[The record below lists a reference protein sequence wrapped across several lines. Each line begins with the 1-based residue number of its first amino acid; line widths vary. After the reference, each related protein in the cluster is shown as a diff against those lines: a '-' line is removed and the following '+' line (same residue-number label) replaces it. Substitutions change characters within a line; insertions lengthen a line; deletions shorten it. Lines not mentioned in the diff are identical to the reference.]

1 MHNIGWKLA
10 TPLKEFYYEPSSHP
24 LVVLVGFFWSD
35 VILKVFD
42 KCSKRKKEHITAT
55 CRHSDML
62 PVVWNWKAVEWEPLT
77 MVNVFSWIPSKSF
90 QTGRMLMSKRRPGGL
105 RGLPEAGSVHKHQP
119 EEKLG
124 TTASSFC
131 VKYYSGHM
139 SGFHITTNV
148 SGDGDDTKRLD
159 ALARAFPS
167 MLFGCQQMLECAGN
181 FQRRTSPVYSI
192 APRNTPCAAACETLQ
207 VSDSWGVKSRKDEKK
222 QNLDFQTSK
231 AFNPG
236 VVSNS
241 SRRKSFHFD

>member
-24 LVVLVGFFWSD
+24 LVVLVFFFFFWSD

-42 KCSKRKKEHITAT
+42 KCSKRKKEHIRAT
-55 CRHSDML
+55 CRHSDTL

-105 RGLPEAGSVHKHQP
+105 QGLPEAGSPQAPTRGKARNHGLIISC
-119 EEKLG
+119 EILKLPQ
-124 TTASSFC
+124 
-131 VKYYSGHM
+131 
-139 SGFHITTNV
+139 SGFHITTDV
-148 SGDGDDTKRLD
+148 SGVGDDAKRLD
-159 ALARAFPS
+159 ALARAFPI

-181 FQRRTSPVYSI
+181 FQRRTSPVCSI

-231 AFNPG
+231 AFN
-236 VVSNS
+236 
-241 SRRKSFHFD
+241 SRSGF